1 MALRQLNLF
10 FEGRQHNN
18 TCRKTRAC
26 TQDKETQS
34 HIFWECPCAV
44 ICWKWLARHWSGAEV
59 TDSDLLGTTQWMQ
72 RNRLIFEGEPT
83 SVEQSCVEFRVTGV
97 RQLKAIA
104 RRDKMSPQ
112 TAEHGKIM
120 EDCIDSLLLIIE
132 QPGQV
137 RVNRMQLPRE
147 SPLVVMMKSSL
158 GF

>member
-1 MALRQLNLF
+1 
-10 FEGRQHNN
+10 
-18 TCRKTRAC
+18 
-26 TQDKETQS
+26 
-34 HIFWECPCAV
+34 
-44 ICWKWLARHWSGAEV
+44 
-59 TDSDLLGTTQWMQ
+59 
-72 RNRLIFEGEPT
+72 
-83 SVEQSCVEFRVTGV
+83 
-97 RQLKAIA
+97 
-104 RRDKMSPQ
+104 MSPQ

>member
-1 MALRQLNLF
+1 V
-10 FEGRQHNN
+10 
-18 TCRKTRAC
+18 C
-26 TQDKETQS
+26 S
-34 HIFWECPCAV
+34 
-44 ICWKWLARHWSGAEV
+44 
-59 TDSDLLGTTQWMQ
+59 TTQWMV

-112 TAEHGKIM
+112 TVEQGKLM
-120 EDCIDSLLLIIE
+120 EDCIDSFLLILE

-137 RVNRMQLPRE
+137 RVSSMQLPRE